1 MKIGNNR
8 KKLLIFLVAAGLLV
22 ACEDYLDINDDPNN
36 PTEAP
41 IAGLMVTGTF
51 ETAQNTY
58 RMGSITSY
66 FVQYLASPNP
76 GSASDIMEDVSHGNT
91 WFNLYNVMTDLYDMM
106 ERAEETE
113 AYHYLGA
120 GQILMALNL
129 ATTVDAFGDVPY
141 SEALNFSTITPVYDD
156 DQALYDEVFRLLDAG
171 IANLSGETSAEIG
184 EDDFIYQGDT
194 SQWIKFGNMLKAR
207 YLNHLSQTGE
217 YDPNAVLAALD
228 NGFEANSDDAQ
239 VVYFEEQFNPWGQA
253 AIDNAN
259 LLLTGWISEQ
269 FIEATDG
276 TTFGPTD
283 PRLPLMVGATDDGEF
298 LGVENGAG
306 RGNAPESGAR
316 STLVTGTFYS
326 SEQSPMLIATYAEQ
340 KFIEAEAAFTIDLS
354 RSYRA
359 YLDGIQAHMQ
369 KLEVPQSEI
378 DAYLNNPSVGMGAGA
393 FSIDAIFKEKYVA
406 MFLHPEAWNDARR
419 YDYAYEDFTLPA
431 NVNPNLNN
439 QFIRR
444 LSYPDS
450 EVSRNGRN
458 VPEVNLLNRIFWD
471 NE

>member
-1 MKIGNNR
+1 MKIENNIIR
-8 KKLLIFLVAAGLLV
+8 LLIIFVAVGSLAG
-22 ACEDYLDINDDPNN
+22 CEDYLDINDDPNN

-106 ERAEETE
+106 ERAEETQ

-141 SEALNFSTITPVYDD
+141 SEGLNFSTITPVYDQ
-156 DQALYDEVFRLLDAG
+156 DQVLYDEVFRLLDAG

-184 EDDFIYQGDT
+184 DDDFICQGDT
-194 SQWIKFGNMLKAR
+194 SQWIMFGNMLKAR
-207 YLNHLSQTGE
+207 YLNHLSQSE
-217 YDPNAVLAALD
+217 QYDPNAVLAALD
-228 NGFEANSDDAQ
+228 NGFEDNSDDAQ

-276 TTFGPTD
+276 TTFGIVD

-340 KFIEAEAAFTIDLS
+340 KFIEAEAAFAIDLS
-354 RSYRA
+354 RSYQA
-359 YLDGIQAHMQ
+359 YLEGIEAHMQ
-369 KLEVPQSEI
+369 KLEVPRSEI
-378 DAYLNNPSVGMGAGA
+378 DAYLSNSSVGMGEGA
-393 FSIDAIFKEKYVA
+393 FSLDAIFKEKYVA

-419 YDYAYEDFTLPA
+419 YDYAYEDFTLPV

-471 NE
+471 EE